1 MSMIF
6 LLLVLLAVFLYL
18 GVPVA
23 LALFLSA
30 SAVLFAMDIPL
41 VVAVQRM
48 SAGVNVFTLMAIPL
62 FILAG
67 ELMTQAGIARRMVR
81 LSENL
86 LGPAPGGLGQVT
98 ILSSMLFGAVSG
110 SALASASAMGSALG
124 PEMRKRGYDA
134 DYAVNVSTTAS
145 ITGLLI
151 PPSHNMIIYATAA
164 GAGISIGDLFL
175 GGIIPGIVTGMALM
189 VVAALVA
196 IRRGYPRGSFPG
208 LRPLLCSAAS
218 AFPGILTALIILVG
232 ILAGIFTPTESA
244 AIACAYTL
252 LVGIVVYRDL
262 DFARITLAFVNSAR
276 TTVMVM
282 FIIAAASLF
291 GWILAV
297 LQAPAQLAAL
307 LAPAMQSP
315 ALTLL
320 LIALMLLILGT
331 FMDMAPLIL
340 ITTPIFLPIASSVGM
355 DPVQFG
361 VMLMLALGIG
371 LLTPPVGSVLF
382 VGCAAQGIQIGEAL
396 RTIWPFYLALLVALM
411 LVIFIP
417 ELTLWLPSVLSG

>member
-1 MSMIF
+1 MITI
-6 LLLVLLAVFLYL
+6 LLLLGLLAVLLYM

-23 LALFLSA
+23 LALFLS
-30 SAVLFAMDIPL
+30 STAVLLALDIPQ
-41 VVAVQRM
+41 VVSVQRM
-48 SAGVNVFTLMAIPL
+48 SAGVNIFTLMAIPL

-67 ELMTQAGIARRMVR
+67 ELMTQAGIAARMVR

-86 LGPAPGGLGQVT
+86 IGPAPGGLGQVT

-124 PEMRKRGYDA
+124 PEMRKRGFDA
-134 DYAVNVSTTAS
+134 DYAVNVSTSAS

-164 GAGISIGDLFL
+164 GAGISIGDLFV
-175 GGIIPGIVTGMALM
+175 GGIVPGVVTGIALM
-189 VVAALVA
+189 AVAAIVA
-196 IRRGYPRGSFPG
+196 TKRGYPRGQFGG
-208 LRPLLCSAAS
+208 LRPLLRSAIA

-244 AIACAYTL
+244 AIACAYTM
-252 LVGIVVYRDL
+252 LVGMFLYRAL
-262 DFARITLAFVNSAR
+262 NWERLKLAFVNSAR

-282 FIIAAASLF
+282 FIIASASLF
-291 GWILAV
+291 GWVLAV
-297 LQAPAQLAAL
+297 LQAPAQLAEL
-307 LAPAMQSP
+307 MAPAMVSP

-320 LIALMLLILGT
+320 VIVLMLLMLGT

-340 ITTPIFLPIASSVGM
+340 ITTPIFLPIATAVGM

-371 LLTPPVGSVLF
+371 LLTPPIGSVLF
-382 VGCAAQGIQIGEAL
+382 VGCAAQGISMGAAL
-396 RTIWPFYLALLVALM
+396 RTIWPFYGALLVALA
-411 LVIFIP
+411 LVTFVP
-417 ELTLWLPSVLSG
+417 ALTLWLPALLR

>member
-1 MSMIF
+1 
-6 LLLVLLAVFLYL
+6 
-18 GVPVA
+18 
-23 LALFLSA
+23 
-30 SAVLFAMDIPL
+30 
-41 VVAVQRM
+41 M
-48 SAGVNVFTLMAIPL
+48 SAGVNIFTLMAIPL

-67 ELMTQAGIARRMVR
+67 ELMTQAGIASRMVR

-86 LGPAPGGLGQVT
+86 IGPAPGGLGQVT

-124 PEMRKRGYDA
+124 PEMRKRGFDA

-164 GAGISIGDLFL
+164 GAGISIGDLFV
-175 GGIIPGIVTGMALM
+175 GGIVPGVVTGIALM
-189 VVAALVA
+189 AVAAIVA
-196 IRRGYPRGSFPG
+196 TKRGYPRGRFSG
-208 LRPLLCSAAS
+208 LRPLLRSAVS

-252 LVGIVVYRDL
+252 LVGIFLYRSLGWDRL
-262 DFARITLAFVNSAR
+262 KLAFINSAR

-291 GWILAV
+291 GWVLAV
-297 LQAPAQLAAL
+297 LQAPAQLAEL
-307 LAPAMQSP
+307 LAPAMTSP

-320 LIALMLLILGT
+320 LIVAMLLLLGT

-340 ITTPIFLPIASSVGM
+340 ITTPIFLPIATAVGM

-361 VMLMLALGIG
+361 IMLMLALGVG

-382 VGCAAQGIQIGEAL
+382 VGCAAQGISMGTAL
-396 RTIWPFYLALLVALM
+396 RTIWPFYGALLVALA
-411 LVIFIP
+411 LVTFIP
-417 ELTLWLPSVLSG
+417 ELTLWLPAQLK

>member
-1 MSMIF
+1 MTWIL
-6 LLLVLLAVFLYL
+6 LLLVLLGVLLYL

-30 SAVLFAMDIPL
+30 STVLVVLDIPL
-41 VVAVQRM
+41 VVSVQRM
-48 SAGVNVFTLMAIPL
+48 SAGVNIFTLMAIPL

-67 ELMTQAGIARRMVR
+67 ELMTQAGIASRMVR

-86 LGPAPGGLGQVT
+86 IGPAPGGLGQVT

-124 PEMRKRGYDA
+124 PEMRKRGFDA

-164 GAGISIGDLFL
+164 GAGISIGDLFV
-175 GGIIPGIVTGMALM
+175 GGIVPGVVTGIALM
-189 VVAALVA
+189 AVAAIVA
-196 IRRGYPRGSFPG
+196 TKRGYPRGRFSG
-208 LRPLLCSAAS
+208 LRPLLRSAVS

-252 LVGIVVYRDL
+252 LVGIFLYRSLGWDRL
-262 DFARITLAFVNSAR
+262 KLAFINSAR

-291 GWILAV
+291 GWVLAV
-297 LQAPAQLAAL
+297 LQAPAQLAEL
-307 LAPAMQSP
+307 LAPAMTSP

-320 LIALMLLILGT
+320 LIVAMLLLLGT

-340 ITTPIFLPIASSVGM
+340 ITTPIFLPIATAVGM

-361 VMLMLALGIG
+361 IMLMLALGVG

-382 VGCAAQGIQIGEAL
+382 VGCAAQGISMGTAL
-396 RTIWPFYLALLVALM
+396 RTIWPFYGALLVALA
-411 LVIFIP
+411 LVTFIP
-417 ELTLWLPSVLSG
+417 ELTLWLPAQLK

>member
-1 MSMIF
+1 MEILF
-6 LLLVLLAVFLYL
+6 LLLLLAALLFL

-23 LALFLSA
+23 LSLFLSA
-30 SAVLFAMDIPL
+30 TALLLAMDIPL
-41 VVAVQRM
+41 VVAMQRM
-48 SAGVNVFTLMAIPL
+48 AAGINVFTLMAIPL

-67 ELMTQAGIARRMVR
+67 ELMTQAGIARRMVTFAD
-81 LSENL
+81 NL
-86 LGPAPGGLGQVT
+86 VGRAPGGLGQVT
-98 ILSSMLFGAVSG
+98 IVSSMLFGAVSG

-151 PPSHNMIIYATAA
+151 PPSHNMILYATAA
-164 GAGISIGDLFL
+164 GAGISIGDLFV
-175 GGIIPGIVTGMALM
+175 GGIVPGVLTGITLM
-189 VVAALVA
+189 VVAAIVA
-196 IRRGYPRGSFPG
+196 TRRGYPRGSFPG
-208 LRPLLCSAAS
+208 FRAVLRSGAA
-218 AFPGILTALIILVG
+218 AFPGILTALVILVG

-244 AIACAYTL
+244 ATACAYTL
-252 LVGIVVYRDL
+252 LVGLFLYRDL
-262 DFARITLAFVNSAR
+262 DLARLKLAFLNSAR

-291 GWILAV
+291 GWVLAV
-297 LQAPAQLAAL
+297 LQAPAQLADL

-320 LIALMLLILGT
+320 TIALMLLVLGT

-340 ITTPIFLPIASSVGM
+340 ITTPIFLPIATSVGM

-361 VMLMLALGIG
+361 MMLMLALGIG

-382 VGCAAQGIQIGEAL
+382 VGCAAQNIRMGEAL
-396 RTIWPFYLALLVALM
+396 RTIWPFYLALFVALM
-411 LVIFIP
+411 LITFVP
-417 ELTLWLPSVLSG
+417 ELTLWLPRQLG

>member
-1 MSMIF
+1 MTTI
-6 LLLVLLAVFLYL
+6 LLLLLLLAVLLYL
-18 GVPVA
+18 GLPVA

-30 SAVLFAMDIPL
+30 SAILVALDIPL

-67 ELMTQAGIARRMVR
+67 EMMTQAGIARRMVR

-124 PEMRKRGYDA
+124 PEMRNRGYDA
-134 DYAVNVSTTAS
+134 DFTVNVSTTAS

-164 GAGISIGDLFL
+164 GAGISIGDLFI
-175 GGIIPGIVTGMALM
+175 GGVIPGVVTGIALM
-189 VVAALVA
+189 VVAAIIA
-196 IRRGYPRGSFPG
+196 TRRGYPRGSFPG
-208 LRPLLCSAAS
+208 LGPLLRSAAA
-218 AFPGILTALIILVG
+218 AFPGILTALIILIG

-252 LVGIVVYRDL
+252 LVGMFLYREL
-262 DFARITLAFVNSAR
+262 NWQRLKLAFINSAR

-297 LQAPAQLAAL
+297 LKAPEQLAEF
-307 LAPAMQSP
+307 LAPAMVSP

-320 LIALMLLILGT
+320 VIAAMLLLLGT

-340 ITTPIFLPIASSVGM
+340 ITTPIFLPIATSVGM

-382 VGCAAQGIQIGEAL
+382 VGCAAQGIPMGQAL
-396 RTIWPFYLALLVALM
+396 KTIWPFYLALLVALM
-411 LVIFIP
+411 LVTFVP
-417 ELTLWLPSVLSG
+417 ALTLWLPTLFA

>member
-1 MSMIF
+1 MTSI
-6 LLLVLLAVFLYL
+6 LLLLLLLAVLLYFGL
-18 GVPVA
+18 PVA
-23 LALFLSA
+23 LSLFLSA
-30 SAVLFAMDIPL
+30 SALLLVLDIPL
-41 VVAVQRM
+41 VVAVHRM
-48 SAGVNVFTLMAIPL
+48 ASGVNIFTLMAIPL

-67 ELMTQAGIARRMVR
+67 ELMTQAGIARRLVR
-81 LSENL
+81 LSENA

-151 PPSHNMIIYATAA
+151 PPSHNMIIFATAA

-175 GGIIPGIVTGMALM
+175 GGIIPGVVTGLALM
-189 VVAALVA
+189 AVAALVA
-196 IRRGYPRGSFPG
+196 VRRGYPRGSFPG
-208 LRPLLCSAAS
+208 LRPLLRSAAS
-218 AFPGILTALIILVG
+218 AFPGVLTALIILVG
-232 ILAGIFTPTESA
+232 ILAGVFTPTESA
-244 AIACAYTL
+244 AIGCAYTIA
-252 LVGIVVYRDL
+252 VGMLVYRDL
-262 DFARITLAFVNSAR
+262 DLARLRLAFVNSAR

-291 GWILAV
+291 GWVLAV
-297 LQAPAQLAAL
+297 LQAPAQLAEL

-320 LIALMLLILGT
+320 MIALMLLVLGT

-340 ITTPIFLPIASSVGM
+340 ITTPIFLPIATAVGM

-361 VMLMLALGIG
+361 TMLMLALGIG

-382 VGCAAQGIQIGEAL
+382 VGCAAQGIRMGEAL
-396 RTIWPFYLALLVALM
+396 RTIWPFYLALFVALM
-411 LVIFIP
+411 LVTFVP
-417 ELTLWLPSVLSG
+417 ELTLWLPRQLG

>member
-1 MSMIF
+1 MTWI
-6 LLLVLLAVFLYL
+6 LLLLILLGVLLYL

-30 SAVLFAMDIPL
+30 SAVLVVLDIPL
-41 VVAVQRM
+41 VVSVQRM
-48 SAGVNVFTLMAIPL
+48 SAGVNIFTLMAIPL

-67 ELMTQAGIARRMVR
+67 ELMTQAGIASRMVR

-86 LGPAPGGLGQVT
+86 IGPAPGGLGQVT

-124 PEMRKRGYDA
+124 PEMRKRGFDA

-164 GAGISIGDLFL
+164 GAGISIGDLFV
-175 GGIIPGIVTGMALM
+175 GGIVPGVVTGIALM
-189 VVAALVA
+189 MVAAIVA
-196 IRRGYPRGSFPG
+196 VKRGYPRGQFLG
-208 LRPLLCSAAS
+208 MRPLLRSALS

-252 LVGIVVYRDL
+252 LVGIVLYRSL
-262 DFARITLAFVNSAR
+262 DWNRLKLAFVNSAR

-282 FIIAAASLF
+282 FIIAAGSLF
-291 GWILAV
+291 GWVLAV
-297 LQAPAQLAAL
+297 LQAPAQLAEL
-307 LAPAMQSP
+307 LAPAMTSP

-320 LIALMLLILGT
+320 LIVAMLLLLGT

-340 ITTPIFLPIASSVGM
+340 ITTPIFLPIATAVGM

-361 VMLMLALGIG
+361 IVLMLALGIG

-382 VGCAAQGIQIGEAL
+382 VGCAAQGIPIGTAL
-396 RTIWPFYLALLVALM
+396 RTIWPFYGALLAALALVTFVPA
-411 LVIFIP
+411 
-417 ELTLWLPSVLSG
+417 LTLWLPALLR

>member
-1 MSMIF
+1 MTWI
-6 LLLVLLAVFLYL
+6 LLLLILLAIFLYL
-18 GVPVA
+18 GIPVA
-23 LALFLSA
+23 LALFLAATSLLF
-30 SAVLFAMDIPL
+30 VLDIPL

-67 ELMTQAGIARRMVR
+67 ELMTQAGVARRMVR

-86 LGPAPGGLGQVT
+86 LGPAPGGLGQVA

-110 SALASASAMGSALG
+110 SALASASAMGSAMG
-124 PEMRKRGYDA
+124 PEMRRRGYDA
-134 DYAVNVSTTAS
+134 DYTVNVTTTAS

-164 GAGISIGDLFL
+164 GVGISIGDLFV
-175 GGIIPGIVTGMALM
+175 GGIVPGIVTGIALM
-189 VVAALVA
+189 VVAAIVA
-196 IRRGYPRGSFPG
+196 TRRGYPRGQFPG
-208 LRPLLCSAAS
+208 VRALLRSAAG

-244 AIACAYTL
+244 AIACVYTL
-252 LVGIVVYRDL
+252 LIGTLVYRAL
-262 DFARITLAFVNSAR
+262 DWQTLKLAFINSAR

-291 GWILAV
+291 GWVLAV
-297 LQAPAQLAAL
+297 LKAPEQLADL
-307 LAPAMQSP
+307 LAPAMVSP
-315 ALTLL
+315 VLTLL
-320 LIALMLLILGT
+320 LIAVMLLLLGT

-340 ITTPIFLPIASSVGM
+340 ITTPIFLPIATAVGM

-371 LLTPPVGSVLF
+371 LLTPPIGSVLF
-382 VGCAAQGIQIGEAL
+382 VGCAAQGIQMGTAL
-396 RTIWPFYLALLVALM
+396 KTIWPFYLALLAALA
-411 LVIFIP
+411 LVTLVP
-417 ELTLWLPSVLSG
+417 ALTLWLPALLA

>member
-1 MSMIF
+1 MTLVLI
-6 LLLVLLAVFLYL
+6 LLLLLAIMLWI

-30 SAVLFAMDIPL
+30 SAILFALDIPL

-48 SAGVNVFTLMAIPL
+48 ASGVNMFTLMAIPL

-67 ELMTQAGIARRMVR
+67 ELMTQGGIARRLVR
-81 LSENL
+81 LSENT
-86 LGPAPGGLGQVT
+86 LGPAPGGLGQVS
-98 ILSSMLFGAVSG
+98 ILASMLFGAVSG
-110 SALASASAMGSALG
+110 SALASASAMGSSLG
-124 PEMRKRGYDA
+124 PEMRQRGFDA
-134 DYAVNVSTTAS
+134 DYVVNVSTTSS

-175 GGIIPGIVTGMALM
+175 GGVVPGIVTGLVLM

-196 IRRGYPRGSFPG
+196 IRRDYPRGQFSG
-208 LRPLLCSAAS
+208 IRPLLRSALS
-218 AFPGILTALIILVG
+218 AFPGVLTALIILVG

-244 AIACAYTL
+244 AIACTYTL
-252 LVGIVVYRDL
+252 LVGILVYREL
-262 DFARITLAFVNSAR
+262 DRARLKAAFVNSAR

-282 FIIAAASLF
+282 FIIATASLF
-291 GWILAV
+291 GWVLAV
-297 LQAPAQLAAL
+297 LQAPQL
-307 LAPAMQSP
+307 LADLMQPAVASP
-315 ALTLL
+315 TLTLL
-320 LIALMLLILGT
+320 LIALMLLLLGT

-340 ITTPIFLPIASSVGM
+340 ITTPIFLPIATAVGM

-382 VGCAAQGIQIGEAL
+382 VGCAAQGIRISEAL
-396 RTIWPFYLALLVALM
+396 RTIWPFYLALLVALI
-411 LVIFIP
+411 LVTLVP
-417 ELTLWLPSVLSG
+417 ALSLWLPGAIA

>member
-1 MSMIF
+1 MTTI
-6 LLLVLLAVFLYL
+6 LLLLLLLAVLLYL
-18 GVPVA
+18 GLPVA
-23 LALFLSA
+23 LALFLSS
-30 SAVLFAMDIPL
+30 SAILVALDIPL

-67 ELMTQAGIARRMVR
+67 EMMTQAGIARRMVR

-86 LGPAPGGLGQVT
+86 IGPAPGGLGQVA

-124 PEMRKRGYDA
+124 PEMRNRGYGA
-134 DYAVNVSTTAS
+134 DFTVNVSTTAS

-164 GAGISIGDLFL
+164 GAGISIGDLFI
-175 GGIIPGIVTGMALM
+175 GGVIPGVVTGIALM
-189 VVAALVA
+189 VVAAIIA
-196 IRRGYPRGSFPG
+196 AQRGSL
-208 LRPLLCSAAS
+208 LRSAAA
-218 AFPGILTALIILVG
+218 AFPGILTALIILIG

-252 LVGIVVYRDL
+252 LVGMFLYREL
-262 DFARITLAFVNSAR
+262 NWQRLKLAFINSAR

-297 LQAPAQLAAL
+297 LKAPEQLAEF
-307 LAPAMQSP
+307 LAPAMVSP

-320 LIALMLLILGT
+320 VIAAMLLLLGT

-340 ITTPIFLPIASSVGM
+340 ITTPIFLPIATSVGM

-382 VGCAAQGIQIGEAL
+382 VGCAAQGISMGQAL
-396 RTIWPFYLALLVALM
+396 KTIWPFYLALLVALM
-411 LVIFIP
+411 LVTFVP
-417 ELTLWLPSVLSG
+417 ALTLWLPTLFA

>member
-1 MSMIF
+1 MTSIF
-6 LLLVLLAVFLYL
+6 LLLVLLAIMLWFS
-18 GVPVA
+18 VPVA

-30 SAVLFAMDIPL
+30 SALLFALDIPL

-48 SAGVNVFTLMAIPL
+48 ASGVNMFTLMAIPL

-67 ELMTQAGIARRMVR
+67 ELMTQAGIARRLVR
-81 LSENL
+81 LSENAI
-86 LGPAPGGLGQVT
+86 GPAPGGLGQVT
-98 ILSSMLFGAVSG
+98 IMSSMLFGAASG

-124 PEMRKRGYDA
+124 PEMRERGFDA
-134 DYAVNVSTTAS
+134 DYVVNVSTTAS

-175 GGIIPGIVTGMALM
+175 GGVIPGIVTGLALM
-189 VVAALVA
+189 VVAAIVA
-196 IRRGYPRGSFPG
+196 TRRGYARGSFPG
-208 LRPLLCSAAS
+208 LRILLRSAVS
-218 AFPGILTALIILVG
+218 AFPGILTALIILFG

-252 LVGIVVYRDL
+252 LVGVLLYREL
-262 DFARITLAFVNSAR
+262 GRTQIKAAFINSAR

-282 FIIAAASLF
+282 FIIATASLF
-291 GWILAV
+291 GWVLAV
-297 LQAPAQLAAL
+297 LQAPAQLASL
-307 LAPAMQSP
+307 MEPAMVSP
-315 ALTLL
+315 LLTLL
-320 LIALMLLILGT
+320 LIAAMLLLLGT

-340 ITTPIFLPIASSVGM
+340 ITTPIFLPIATSVGM

-382 VGCAAQGIQIGEAL
+382 VGCAGQGIRVGEAL
-396 RTIWPFYLALLVALM
+396 RTIWPFYLALLVALL
-411 LVIFIP
+411 LVVAVP
-417 ELTLWLPSVLSG
+417 QLSLWLPQLLES

>member
-1 MSMIF
+1 MMNIIF
-6 LLLVLLAVFLYL
+6 LLLMLALLLYL

-23 LALFLSA
+23 ISLFLSA
-30 SAVLFAMDIPL
+30 TAMLVMLDIPL

-48 SAGVNVFTLMAIPL
+48 SAGVNIFTLMAIPL

-86 LGPAPGGLGQVT
+86 LGPAPGGLGLVA
-98 ILSSMLFGAVSG
+98 IFSSMLFGAVSG

-124 PEMRKRGYDA
+124 PEMRQRGYDS
-134 DYAVNVSTTAS
+134 DYIVNVSTTAS

-151 PPSHNMIIYATAA
+151 PPSHNMIIFATAA
-164 GAGISIGDLFL
+164 GAGISIGDLFI
-175 GGIIPGIVTGMALM
+175 GGVLPGIVTGLALM
-189 VVAALVA
+189 VVAAIIAL
-196 IRRGYPRGSFPG
+196 RRGYPRGTFPG
-208 LRPLLCSAAS
+208 LRPLLAS
-218 AFPGILTALIILVG
+218 AVVAAPGVLTAVIILVG

-252 LVGIVVYRDL
+252 LIGVVVYREL
-262 DFARITLAFVNSAR
+262 DWRRIKLAFVNSAR

-282 FIIAAASLF
+282 FIIAGASLF
-291 GWILAV
+291 GWLLAV
-297 LQAPAQLAAL
+297 LKAPQQLAL
-307 LAPAMQSP
+307 LLEPAMVSP

-320 LIALMLLILGT
+320 IILLMLLVLGT

-340 ITTPIFLPIASSVGM
+340 ITTPIFLPIAVSVGM

-382 VGCAAQGIQIGEAL
+382 VGCAAQGIRMGEAL
-396 RTIWPFYLALLVALM
+396 RTIWPFYLALLIALM
-411 LVIFIP
+411 LVTFIP
-417 ELTLWLPSVLSG
+417 SLTLWLPSLLG